1 MSEGGKKIVHINE
14 LLELIDKKVPMF
26 IKFYAD
32 WCGHCKTMAPEW
44 EKVSKETA
52 INHKGENIAIVEV
65 EESTLKKDDFTNKL
79 NERVKSLDINGFPT
93 IGTITYTN
101 NGAVFKPYNDGRTH
115 GPMMNAVHKLVADGK
130 QSGGKQS
137 GGKQSGR
144 RTKHTNHTKH
154 SKRTKHSKH
163 TIKRRRA
170 TRKHKNKRTKKTRT
184 RRRH

>member
-137 GGKQSGR
+137 GR